1 MAKYSTNENTYK
13 EMYLI
18 NKFEKDAMESSLQ
31 NMRHDKTKTTQKI
44 PTSNKT
50 SSENEKEALETP
62 NKKKSQSENGN
73 ENPVSNENDI
83 GGSNLE
89 ILNSSVETE
98 KFPNDKA
105 SSVNENTPTSEKRID
120 RNISRNKSI
129 LTPSDLKR
137 ILSTEKRA
145 MSKIKQ
151 IARRVPE
158 ERQTREDASL
168 LNKSRQVVTVKNAE
182 PLSMISP
189 KSKNGNFTIKTN
201 SLRTFFII
209 GEFNCFSNHGI
220 D

>member
-1 MAKYSTNENTYK
+1 MVKYSPNENTYK

-18 NKFEKDAMESSLQ
+18 NKFEKDLMESSLQ

-50 SSENEKEALETP
+50 SSENEKEALETS

-73 ENPVSNENDI
+73 ENLVSNENDI

-98 KFPNDKA
+98 KLPNDKT
-105 SSVNENTPTSEKRID
+105 SSVNENTTASEKRID
-120 RNISRNKSI
+120 RNISRNNSI

-137 ILSTEKRA
+137 ILSTDKRA
-145 MSKIKQ
+145 MRKIKQ
-151 IARRVPE
+151 IARRAPE
-158 ERQTREDASL
+158 RRQTRKDANM
-168 LNKSRQVVTVKNAE
+168 LNKSRQVITVKNAE

-189 KSKNGNFTIKTN
+189 KSKKRKLNNQNGFTEDI
-201 SLRTFFII
+201 
-209 GEFNCFSNHGI
+209 FNNWRV
-220 D
+220 

>member
-1 MAKYSTNENTYK
+1 MVKYSPNENTYK

-18 NKFEKDAMESSLQ
+18 NKFEKDVMESSLQ
-31 NMRHDKTKTTQKI
+31 NMRHDKTKSTQKI

-50 SSENEKEALETP
+50 SSENEKEALETS

-73 ENPVSNENDI
+73 ENLVSNENDI

-120 RNISRNKSI
+120 RNISRNNSI

-137 ILSTEKRA
+137 ILGIFTIDTSWPP
-145 MSKIKQ
+145 S
-151 IARRVPE
+151 
-158 ERQTREDASL
+158 SFF
-168 LNKSRQVVTVKNAE
+168 S
-182 PLSMISP
+182 
-189 KSKNGNFTIKTN
+189 GNFFSISN
-201 SLRTFFII
+201 RT
-209 GEFNCFSNHGI
+209 
-220 D
+220 